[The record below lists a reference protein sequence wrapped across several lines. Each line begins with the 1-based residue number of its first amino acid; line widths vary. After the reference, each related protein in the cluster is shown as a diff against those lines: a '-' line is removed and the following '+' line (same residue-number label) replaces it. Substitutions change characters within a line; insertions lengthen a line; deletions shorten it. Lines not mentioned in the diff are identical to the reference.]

1 MTSQNPNISNINSTG
16 FNSMSGFGMG
26 TMQPQQSLST
36 TLPQKQP
43 APDLSA
49 FDSLLPSANKGTKGM
64 SMNAMA
70 HNKVPNKFWY
80 LLERLIK
87 YINLHHI
94 VENIQFC

>member
-1 MTSQNPNISNINSTG
+1 MININSLLLMKYTGWSNMTSQSTNNSNMNSTG
-16 FNSMSGFGMG
+16 FNNITGFGMG
-26 TMQPQQSLST
+26 TMQPQQPLST

-70 HNKVPNKFWY
+70 HNKVPNKFRIY
-80 LLERLIK
+80 
-87 YINLHHI
+87 
-94 VENIQFC
+94 

>member
-1 MTSQNPNISNINSTG
+1 MTSQSPNISNINSTG

-70 HNKVPNKFWY
+70 HNKVPNKFRIYW
-80 LLERLIK
+80 K
-87 YINLHHI
+87 GW
-94 VENIQFC
+94 